1 MAHIITSN
9 NNLDAWQQA
18 CLFLK
23 LNHKSY
29 FNLILEINDPTNFVD
44 LETWINQRNPINFG
58 SSENI
63 SDIINTIFPYRFY
76 ERNNFANRNEFYEKY
91 INLYLK
97 GKRIRSHQSWG
108 TYFQRLINYSKHF
121 EVLAATNQLE
131 NGILALSGPKTPKN
145 SIVFH
150 LSSAALDA
158 SNTRLRGAPCWHF
171 GELLCTSETNT
182 VDLVAVYRN
191 HDYFNKTLGNLIG
204 LSKLLHFICIES
216 GRNPGKLI
224 IHSANA
230 YYDCNNTIIN
240 NIII

>member
-18 CLFLK
+18 CRFLK

-29 FNLILEINDPTNFVD
+29 FNLILEIDNPTDFID
-44 LETWINQRNPINFG
+44 LEVWIFKRNPKDFG

-63 SDIINTIFPYRFY
+63 LDVINTIFPYKLY
-76 ERNNFANRNEFYEKY
+76 ERYHFANRNDFFNSYKD
-91 INLYLK
+91 IYLK
-97 GKRIRSHQSWG
+97 GKRIKTRQSWG
-108 TYFQRLINYSKHF
+108 TYFQRLLNYSKHF
-121 EVLAATNQLE
+121 TDLSAANQLE
-131 NGILALSGPKTPKN
+131 NAIVALSGPKTPKN

-150 LSSAALDA
+150 LSSSVLDS

-171 GELLCTSETNT
+171 GELLCNSSSNT
-182 VDLVAVYRN
+182 VDLFAVYRN

-240 NIII
+240 NIIT